1 MPAPASTEQPA
12 SVAHDATRDPAA
24 MTPEERRREVAAI
37 LAKGVLR
44 LRQSTESASGSRP
57 SRTPKN
63 TSKSGRE
70 ALDEGARTSLH
81 VFTSPASRQAR
92 QRTTEHMK
100 GARRP

>member
-1 MPAPASTEQPA
+1 MPASAPTERPA

-24 MTPEERRREVAAI
+24 MTPDERRREVAAI

-44 LRQSTESASGSRP
+44 LRRSAENAPGSSL
-57 SRTPKN
+57 SRTPEN

-92 QRTTEHMK
+92 ETANEHMK

>member
-63 TSKSGRE
+63 TSKVAGKPLMR
-70 ALDEGARTSLH
+70 ARTSLH
-81 VFTSPASRQAR
+81 VFV
-92 QRTTEHMK
+92 
-100 GARRP
+100 

>member
-1 MPAPASTEQPA
+1 MPASAPTEQPA
-12 SVAHDATRDPAA
+12 SIAPDATRDPAA

-37 LAKGVLR
+37 LARGVLR
-44 LRQSTESASGSRP
+44 LRRSAENASGSRP

-92 QRTTEHMK
+92 ETANEHMK
-100 GARRP
+100 GARKP

>member
-1 MPAPASTEQPA
+1 MPASAPTERQA
-12 SVAHDATRDPAA
+12 YIAHDATRDPAA

-44 LRQSTESASGSRP
+44 LRQSAENASGSRP

-92 QRTTEHMK
+92 ETAKEHMK

>member
-70 ALDEGARTSLH
+70 ARDEGARTSLH
-81 VFTSPASRQAR
+81 VFTSAAARQAR
-92 QRTTEHMK
+92 QRTTEHKK
-100 GARRP
+100 GAREP